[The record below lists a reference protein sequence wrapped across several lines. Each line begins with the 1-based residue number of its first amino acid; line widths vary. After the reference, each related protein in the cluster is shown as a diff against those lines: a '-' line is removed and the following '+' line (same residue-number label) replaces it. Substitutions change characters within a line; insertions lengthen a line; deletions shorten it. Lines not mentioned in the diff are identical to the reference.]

1 MTLTNDE
8 VYMNTRW
15 VWLMGG
21 AIDSTYVHMKHDV
34 CRFTDFIRQL
44 VLKTRGE
51 GDGVKFEYDSVSDF

>member
-15 VWLMGG
+15 VRSMGG
-21 AIDSTYVHMKHDV
+21 AIDCLYV

-51 GDGVKFEYDSVSDF
+51 GDGVKFEYDAVSDF